1 MRNELAR
8 AEVLRLQ
15 RIEGFRHDPLGF
27 VEWAFPWG
35 EGVLAGHEGP
45 DLDPLLIPMFE

>member
-27 VEWAFPWG
+27 VERSNADFDFD
-35 EGVLAGHEGP
+35 A
-45 DLDPLLIPMFE
+45 